1 MHPQPSRPSARAGP
15 VSGTEPAPQ
24 LFMSVAIGTQIEY
37 HRPHEH
43 ATPIPSI
50 PAARRRPG
58 RAVGWPTAP
67 PPPTRHPGIPA
78 EPALSLSEEPALS
91 RGTQQQPT
99 PQAHRRTPSI
109 RAPQPTVSS
118 PPNPPIPPGP
128 NRPLNRPELAQ
139 IRTPRALKSFLEK
152 TLTRAQH
159 PVSSAVQ
166 QPSSTRPSVI
176 PASSA
181 GTQRQPASQ
190 GLRATPS
197 IPRPQPHRLVRPAQ
211 LTDHPSVPPDAE
223 DSPIRRKKP
232 PQAISG
238 QPVPS
243 GDRLARDS
251 SPLLPQAAAGAH
263 RRPTVTLTPRS
274 PKAREGFAHGRRNH
288 RSRG

>member
-1 MHPQPSRPSARAGP
+1 MSTQPFSLDLGS
-15 VSGTEPAPQ
+15 PAPDR
-24 LFMSVAIGTQIEY
+24 SSRRVAD
-37 HRPHEH
+37 R
-43 ATPIPSI
+43 
-50 PAARRRPG
+50 
-58 RAVGWPTAP
+58 PTAP
-67 PPPTRHPGIPA
+67 NPPSRRLQPGSSSNQHPRPTAVPRQSA
-78 EPALSLSEEPALS
+78 
-91 RGTQQQPT
+91 
-99 PQAHRRTPSI
+99 
-109 RAPQPTVSS
+109 
-118 PPNPPIPPGP
+118 PPNPPS
-128 NRPLNRPELAQ
+128 
-139 IRTPRALKSFLEK
+139 PRL
-152 TLTRAQH
+152 
-159 PVSSAVQ
+159 P
-166 QPSSTRPSVI
+166 TRPSHLVRTAPSPVPNWPNSAPPRPQEFFGKNSYARKAPPSRCRRSATKSPRPSTI

-197 IPRPQPHRLVRPAQ
+197 IPRPQPHRLARPAQ

>member
-1 MHPQPSRPSARAGP
+1 
-15 VSGTEPAPQ
+15 
-24 LFMSVAIGTQIEY
+24 MST
-37 HRPHEH
+37 
-43 ATPIPSI
+43 ATPIPR
-50 PAARRRPG
+50 PRPPRRRTG
-58 RAVGWPTAP
+58 RAVGWPTTP
-67 PPPTRHPGIPA
+67 PPPARHPGIRA
-78 EPALSLSEEPALS
+78 EPVLS
-91 RGTQQQPT
+91 RDPAATNTPGPPPYPVNPRPPTHRLLASQP
-99 PQAHRRTPSI
+99 AHPTWSEPP
-109 RAPQPTVSS
+109 PQPSRIG
-118 PPNPPIPPGP
+118 PIPP
-128 NRPLNRPELAQ
+128 
-139 IRTPRALKSFLEK
+139 PRALKSFLEK
-152 TLTRAQH
+152 TLTRAQA
-159 PVSSAVQ
+159 PRLGVARPATR
-166 QPSSTRPSVI
+166 QPPPI
-176 PASSA
+176 HHPASSA

-211 LTDHPSVPPDAE
+211 LTGPPSVPPDAE

>member
-1 MHPQPSRPSARAGP
+1 MSTQPLSLDPGSQAPARSRRRVADRSAACSRHPSEAPAPACPDRTSATAHRTDRFPAKSGPPRPQEFFGKNSYTRTTPRRPRPGPSSARPS
-15 VSGTEPAPQ
+15 T
-24 LFMSVAIGTQIEY
+24 
-37 HRPHEH
+37 
-43 ATPIPSI
+43 
-50 PAARRRPG
+50 
-58 RAVGWPTAP
+58 
-67 PPPTRHPGIPA
+67 
-78 EPALSLSEEPALS
+78 
-91 RGTQQQPT
+91 
-99 PQAHRRTPSI
+99 
-109 RAPQPTVSS
+109 
-118 PPNPPIPPGP
+118 
-128 NRPLNRPELAQ
+128 
-139 IRTPRALKSFLEK
+139 
-152 TLTRAQH
+152 
-159 PVSSAVQ
+159 
-166 QPSSTRPSVI
+166 I

-251 SPLLPQAAAGAH
+251 SPLFPPTRRGAH

-274 PKAREGFAHGRRNH
+274 PKAREGFADGRRYH
-288 RSRG
+288 RPRG

>member
-1 MHPQPSRPSARAGP
+1 MSLAF
-15 VSGTEPAPQ
+15 GTH
-24 LFMSVAIGTQIEY
+24 IEY

-43 ATPIPSI
+43 ATPITRTRQPGAGPVAPSGGRPPRRSQPVI
-50 PAARRRPG
+50 PASSA
-58 RAVGWPTAP
+58 
-67 PPPTRHPGIPA
+67 
-78 EPALSLSEEPALS
+78 
-91 RGTQQQPT
+91 GTQLQPT

-118 PPNPPIPPGP
+118 PPSPPIPRGP

-139 IRTPRALKSFLEK
+139 FRPPAPSRVFWKKLLCAHNTPASSSRT
-152 TLTRAQH
+152 
-159 PVSSAVQ
+159 Q
-166 QPSSTRPSVI
+166 QYSPSVI

-181 GTQRQPASQ
+181 ATQRQPASQ

-238 QPVPS
+238 QPVPR

-274 PKAREGFAHGRRNH
+274 PKAREGFADGRRNH
-288 RSRG
+288 RPRG

>member
-1 MHPQPSRPSARAGP
+1 MTTQPQFPNPGRPGAGP
-15 VSGTEPAPQ
+15 VAPSGGRPPRRPQ
-24 LFMSVAIGTQIEY
+24 PV
-37 HRPHEH
+37 
-43 ATPIPSI
+43 I
-50 PAARRRPG
+50 PASPQNLPFGACPEPVEGGPSNQHPR
-58 RAVGWPTAP
+58 PTAVP
-67 PPPTRHPGIPA
+67 RQSA
-78 EPALSLSEEPALS
+78 
-91 RGTQQQPT
+91 
-99 PQAHRRTPSI
+99 
-109 RAPQPTVSS
+109 
-118 PPNPPIPPGP
+118 PPNPPSPRLPTRPSHLVRTAPSPAPNWPNSAPP
-128 NRPLNRPELAQ
+128 RPQEFFGKNSYTRTSTPASRCRRPATQ
-139 IRTPRALKSFLEK
+139 
-152 TLTRAQH
+152 
-159 PVSSAVQ
+159 
-166 QPSSTRPSVI
+166 STRPSVI

-274 PKAREGFAHGRRNH
+274 PKAREGFARWPSQPPPPWLSAR
-288 RSRG
+288 

>member
-1 MHPQPSRPSARAGP
+1 MPTQTLKAWLCVFSVGPSAPADFFLLSAAIYPQYPHDVHITVGILACARLDRCDAAWALMY
-15 VSGTEPAPQ
+15 VSSFGKNSYART
-24 LFMSVAIGTQIEY
+24 
-37 HRPHEH
+37 
-43 ATPIPSI
+43 TP
-50 PAARRRPG
+50 RRP
-58 RAVGWPTAP
+58 
-67 PPPTRHPGIPA
+67 
-78 EPALSLSEEPALS
+78 
-91 RGTQQQPT
+91 
-99 PQAHRRTPSI
+99 
-109 RAPQPTVSS
+109 
-118 PPNPPIPPGP
+118 
-128 NRPLNRPELAQ
+128 RPE
-139 IRTPRALKSFLEK
+139 
-152 TLTRAQH
+152 
-159 PVSSAVQ
+159 
-166 QPSSTRPSVI
+166 PSSTRPSII

-211 LTDHPSVPPDAE
+211 LTDHPSVPPDAV

-274 PKAREGFAHGRRNH
+274 PKAREGIADGRRNH
-288 RSRG
+288 RPRG

>member
-1 MHPQPSRPSARAGP
+1 M
-15 VSGTEPAPQ
+15 SGTEPA
-24 LFMSVAIGTQIEY
+24 LHLSHLSLAIGTQIEY
-37 HRPHEH
+37 HRPHEY
-43 ATPIPSI
+43 ATPNSLDSGSPGAGPVAPSGGR
-50 PAARRRPG
+50 PPRRLSS
-58 RAVGWPTAP
+58 P
-67 PPPTRHPGIPA
+67 PCRHLRRTCPDA
-78 EPALSLSEEPALS
+78 CR
-91 RGTQQQPT
+91 RGTQQRTNTPGPPPYTVNPGPVSQPSPRHPT
-99 PQAHRRTPSI
+99 RPSH
-109 RAPQPTVSS
+109 A
-118 PPNPPIPPGP
+118 GP
-128 NRPLNRPELAQ
+128 NRQLDRPELAGRFERPPRPQ
-139 IRTPRALKSFLEK
+139 EFFGKNSYARTTPRRPRPE
-152 TLTRAQH
+152 
-159 PVSSAVQ
+159 
-166 QPSSTRPSVI
+166 PSSTRPSII

>member
-1 MHPQPSRPSARAGP
+1 MTTQPQFPNP
-15 VSGTEPAPQ
+15 
-24 LFMSVAIGTQIEY
+24 GTQAPA
-37 HRPHEH
+37 RSRRRV
-43 ATPIPSI
+43 ADR
-50 PAARRRPG
+50 PAAPSPSSRRPRRR
-58 RAVGWPTAP
+58 R
-67 PPPTRHPGIPA
+67 
-78 EPALSLSEEPALS
+78 EPVEG
-91 RGTQQQPT
+91 GTQQQPT

-139 IRTPRALKSFLEK
+139 FRPPRPQEFFGKNSYTRTTPRRPRPE
-152 TLTRAQH
+152 
-159 PVSSAVQ
+159 
-166 QPSSTRPSVI
+166 PSSTRPSII

>member
-1 MHPQPSRPSARAGP
+1 MTTQPQFPNP
-15 VSGTEPAPQ
+15 
-24 LFMSVAIGTQIEY
+24 GTQAPD
-37 HRPHEH
+37 R
-43 ATPIPSI
+43 SS
-50 PAARRRPG
+50 RRVADR
-58 RAVGWPTAP
+58 PTAP
-67 PPPTRHPGIPA
+67 NPPSRHP
-78 EPALSLSEEPALS
+78 
-91 RGTQQQPT
+91 
-99 PQAHRRTPSI
+99 RRTCPEPVDGGHSSNQHP
-109 RAPQPTVSS
+109 RPTAVPRQSA
-118 PPNPPIPPGP
+118 PPNPPSPRPTPARPVRTAPSTDPNWPKSNAPRPQEFFGKNSYARKAPPS
-128 NRPLNRPELAQ
+128 RCRRSA
-139 IRTPRALKSFLEK
+139 TKS
-152 TLTRAQH
+152 
-159 PVSSAVQ
+159 P
-166 QPSSTRPSVI
+166 RPSII

-238 QPVPS
+238 QPVPR

-288 RSRG
+288 RPRG

>member
-1 MHPQPSRPSARAGP
+1 MTTQPQFPNP
-15 VSGTEPAPQ
+15 
-24 LFMSVAIGTQIEY
+24 GTQAPD
-37 HRPHEH
+37 R
-43 ATPIPSI
+43 SS
-50 PAARRRPG
+50 RRVADR
-58 RAVGWPTAP
+58 PTAP
-67 PPPTRHPGIPA
+67 NPPSRHP
-78 EPALSLSEEPALS
+78 
-91 RGTQQQPT
+91 
-99 PQAHRRTPSI
+99 RRTCPEPVGGACPEPVEGRPSSNQHP
-109 RAPQPTVSS
+109 RPTAVPRQSA
-118 PPNPPIPPGP
+118 PPNPPS
-128 NRPLNRPELAQ
+128 
-139 IRTPRALKSFLEK
+139 PRL
-152 TLTRAQH
+152 
-159 PVSSAVQ
+159 P
-166 QPSSTRPSVI
+166 TRPSHLVRTAPSPAPNWPNSAPPRPQEFFGKNSYTPARTALAPVI

-211 LTDHPSVPPDAE
+211 LTGPPSVPPDAE